1 MAQGPMHKINPTVV
15 TDTAYSVGVPPDNQ
29 NHGYSMNGYI
39 EVYGGTNGTSVLVG
53 GHSFSVA
60 AQQYIRVPVSPAEVI
75 NWGGGLYTSC
85 AFYGFK
91 YKTE

>member
-1 MAQGPMHKINPTVV
+1 MQKTNLTVA
-15 TDTAYSVGVPPDNQ
+15 TDTGYSANVPPDNQ

-53 GHSFSVA
+53 GHSFSVG
-60 AQQYIRVPVSPAEVI
+60 AQQYIRVPVNSAEVI

-85 AFYGFK
+85 YFYGFK